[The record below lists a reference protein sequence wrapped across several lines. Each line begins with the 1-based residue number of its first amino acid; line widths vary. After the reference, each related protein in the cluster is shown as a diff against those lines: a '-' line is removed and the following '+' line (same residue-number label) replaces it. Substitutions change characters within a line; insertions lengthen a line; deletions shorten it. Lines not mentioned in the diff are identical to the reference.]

1 MVDFCKVKISFYD
14 TAEDLQTP
22 EQRKFCQQEKNDQTT
37 THDIVTE
44 MKHGPIKHLARWY
57 RIIPK

>member
-1 MVDFCKVKISFYD
+1 MNTYKWKETWSIFVTISFYD
-14 TAEDLQTP
+14 TAEDLQTL

-44 MKHGPIKHLARWY
+44 KKHQHDGTE
-57 RIIPK
+57 

>member
-1 MVDFCKVKISFYD
+1 MVDFCKVTISFYD

-22 EQRKFCQQEKNDQTT
+22 EQRKFCQQEKNDKTT

-44 MKHGPIKHLARWY
+44 MKHGPSYQHDCTE
-57 RIIPK
+57 